1 MTHLN
6 RLLNSFR
13 RPADQGSEDAED
25 TDVFYPGEPDDTG
38 SEFVS
43 ITSLLSVATPEERE
57 IVLALHRRLTQDPT
71 VDA

>member
-6 RLLNSFR
+6 RLLNPFR
-13 RPADQGSEDAED
+13 RPADQATED